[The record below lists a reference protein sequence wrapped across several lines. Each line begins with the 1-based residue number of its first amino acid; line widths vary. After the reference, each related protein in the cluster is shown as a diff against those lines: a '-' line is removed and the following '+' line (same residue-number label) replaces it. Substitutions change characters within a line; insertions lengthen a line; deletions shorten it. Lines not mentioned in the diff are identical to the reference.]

1 MINYIPL
8 IIGTYI
14 FLLIG
19 LYYLYS
25 GKAIFPFFFGIP
37 ESTYGFNAWG
47 YVLGGIF
54 FQLFLIS
61 LPLWSSGYRVE
72 LKILITALYAV
83 STGWIFFITYKKY
96 KLRKSKLDANSKEQ
110 EQEHGN

>member
-1 MINYIPL
+1 MMDFVA

-25 GKAIFPFFFGIP
+25 GKSIFPFFLGAP
-37 ESTYGFNAWG
+37 EDLRRFTAWS
-47 YVLGGIF
+47 YILGGLLFQF
-54 FQLFLIS
+54 FLLFV
-61 LPLWSSGYRVE
+61 PLWSSGYRVE